1 MELSYEAICFDL
13 FGTLVE
19 EDGRAIAG
27 ARKAVM
33 SVPRERCAI
42 VTSCGLQFARTLLRT
57 AQVPEPPVIVTSDDV
72 ERNKPAPDGY
82 ALAARRL
89 DIDPAKILA
98 VEDSRQGVAA
108 ARAAGMDVV
117 GILAGRA
124 PSQMNEALYSVER
137 LADLEVSTEPD
148 GSIVV
153 RF

>member
-1 MELSYEAICFDL
+1 MELSYEAMCFDL

-27 ARKAVM
+27 ARKAVS

-42 VTSCGLQFARTLLRT
+42 VTSCGLQFARSLLRT
-57 AQVPEPPVIVTSDDV
+57 AQILEPPVIVTSDDI

-82 ALAARRL
+82 CLAARRL
-89 DIDPAKILA
+89 DVDPAKILA

-108 ARAAGMDVV
+108 ALAAGMDVV
-117 GILAGRA
+117 AILAGRA
-124 PSQMNEALYSVER
+124 PSHMNEALYTVER
-137 LADLEVSTEPD
+137 LADLDVSAAAD